1 MIIFRQYSN
10 DYLYDD
16 EYDDRFDDDVP
27 IKIADNPIEEEILTC
42 NPNHEDLA
50 SDTSYSTDEEY
61 DDNGKPMSKSESS
74 GKSNSTTNTRY
85 YVKFDLLWE
94 RFANFIFLNLFFFE
108 I

>member
-1 MIIFRQYSN
+1 M
-10 DYLYDD
+10 YDD

-61 DDNGKPMSKSESS
+61 DDNGKPLNKAQAN
-74 GKSNSTTNTRY
+74 GKSNNSTDNRY
-85 YVKFDLLWE
+85 DIV
-94 RFANFIFLNLFFFE
+94 FFFFSLKNF
-108 I
+108 